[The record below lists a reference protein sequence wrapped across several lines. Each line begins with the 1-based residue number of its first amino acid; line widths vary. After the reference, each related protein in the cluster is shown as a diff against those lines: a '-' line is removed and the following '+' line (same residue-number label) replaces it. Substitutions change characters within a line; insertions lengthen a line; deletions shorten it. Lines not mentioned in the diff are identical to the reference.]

1 MIDNAPTH
9 PVKARITH
17 GQQQRWKQEAAGFIE
32 LGESDAAIRAY
43 LQEQGCPPRM
53 RDELVR
59 QARAS
64 VRGEHRGIG
73 LRMFALGLAATLGG
87 AACGFYAYSG
97 IPVGD
102 GARLYSGGLLK
113 MALALLVLGVPP
125 MMYGG
130 WKLISGSA
138 VAAPPAR

>member
-1 MIDNAPTH
+1 MIDNAPTR

-17 GQQQRWKQEAAGFIE
+17 GQQQRWKDEAAAFIE
-32 LGESDAAIRAY
+32 HGESDAGIRAY
-43 LQEQGCPPRM
+43 LQAQGCPPRL
-53 RDELVR
+53 REELLR
-59 QARAS
+59 QARTS
-64 VRGEHRGIG
+64 VRGEHRRIG

-97 IPVGD
+97 VPVGE
-102 GARLYSGGLLK
+102 GVRMHSGGLLK

-130 WKLISGSA
+130 WKTISGST
-138 VAAPPAR
+138 VAAPPER